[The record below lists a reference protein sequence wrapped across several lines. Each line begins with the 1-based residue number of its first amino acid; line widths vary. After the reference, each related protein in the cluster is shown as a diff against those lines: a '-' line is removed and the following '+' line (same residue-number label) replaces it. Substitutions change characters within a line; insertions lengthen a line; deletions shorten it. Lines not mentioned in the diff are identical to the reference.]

1 MQLCL
6 EGFYVMSGHHYTVEL
21 RFSGDSLDMERISR
35 EMMLEPSTSLLPS
48 MTATGRR
55 RGAVWGYDGY
65 GEEGFVERWSS
76 LEEGLAFL
84 FDKLDA
90 KIRTIRELSKDYE
103 SIWWC
108 GHFQSSFDG
117 GPRFG
122 IDIIGGLHKFGIPIF
137 IDNYF
142 SE

>member
-1 MQLCL
+1 M
-6 EGFYVMSGHHYTVEL
+6 GGHRYTIEL
-21 RFSGDSLDMERISR
+21 RYFGDSLDMERISR

-48 MTATGRR
+48 ITATGRR

-65 GEEGFVERWSS
+65 DGEGFFEGWSS

-84 FDKLDA
+84 FGRLDA
-90 KIRTIRELSKDYE
+90 KIGTIRELSKDYE

-122 IDIIGGLHKFGIPIF
+122 IDIIDGLHKFGIPIF